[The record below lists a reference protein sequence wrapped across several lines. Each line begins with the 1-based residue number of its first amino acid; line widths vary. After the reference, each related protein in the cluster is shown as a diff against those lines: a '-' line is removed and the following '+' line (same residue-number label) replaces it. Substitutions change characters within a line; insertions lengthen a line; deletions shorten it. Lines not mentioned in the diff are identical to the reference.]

1 MIERFLFD
9 RVDTEAGGAAVGGEY
24 HLPVEVPA
32 DEAGTALA
40 FMQVAIARAQIAL
53 DA

>member
-9 RVDTEAGGAAVGGEY
+9 RVDTETGGASVGGQY
-24 HLPVEVPA
+24 HLSVEVPA

-40 FMQVAIARAQIAL
+40 FMAISGAQIAL